1 MTAFTHIFP
10 LKNCND
16 SIIVCVRC
24 ENEIHCLIK
33 LVDVLSFV
41 IWKKLCSYKIKTTLK
56 GRHYHFDIGNVK
68 ILDFYAIFL
77 HS

>member
-24 ENEIHCLIK
+24 ENEIHFLIK
-33 LVDVLSFV
+33 LVDVLR
-41 IWKKLCSYKIKTTLK
+41 KLCSYKIKTTLK